1 MTLGEVWAFLCDND
15 WALILVVLALTLVL
29 TVITLFIWNV
39 LEITGCV
46 ARRMRD
52 EERRRRGW

>member
-1 MTLGEVWAFLCDND
+1 MTLGEMWEFLRENH
-15 WALILVVLALTLVL
+15 WALILVVVALTLVL
-29 TVITLFIWNV
+29 TVITLFVWNV
-39 LEITGCV
+39 LEITGCM